1 MEPII
6 KDKRAAAGDKRKPAP
21 NERHGSG
28 EAREEITPEFLA
40 SLAAKF
46 VPRLCFNAPKNA
58 IEAAAK
64 LIDCAREYL
73 KPKEEL
79 AFEDMTAEEQ
89 FDVLQKRAEYD
100 DAYGSFRE
108 RISFDH
114 AFELQKQDRFWKGKR
129 QGAYKTLREFVKALR
144 EEGLTFTGFPKG
156 TEETLKKKLFE
167 RTEGTTTN
175 EAVEETTAQAVMALF
190 ERIAKR
196 RRAKD
201 RARKAKK

>member
-79 AFEDMTAEEQ
+79 AFEDMTAEER
-89 FDVLQKRAEYD
+89 FDVLRKRAEHD

-108 RISFDH
+108 RISLDH

-129 QGAYKTLREFVKALR
+129 QGAYKIRREFVKALR
-144 EEGLTFTGFPKG
+144 EEGLAFSGLPKG
-156 TEETLKKKLFE
+156 TEETLKNFFDG
-167 RTEGTTTN
+167 TEGTTTN
-175 EAVEETTAQAVMALF
+175 EAVEETTAQAVAALF

-201 RARKAKK
+201 KARKAKK